1 MYVRGYFQGS
11 ENGRVVTIG
20 VHIECHMNRFEYCNP
35 DNNSDNDSFGSFL
48 SKKSYLCNITR
59 C

>member
-1 MYVRGYFQGS
+1 MYVRGYFHGS

-35 DNNSDNDSFGSFL
+35 DNNSDNDSFGSFFV
-48 SKKSYLCNITR
+48 KKIVSFAT
-59 C
+59 